1 MGDYHDLFLK
11 TDVLLLAVV
20 FENFVNT
27 CLEDYGLD
35 LCHYFS
41 SPRLTSNAVLKMT
54 GIELEL
60 ISGIKM
66 YLFIEKGMR
75 AGISYITKRYVKQVI
90 NTCNHMML
98 MNELNTF
105 YTLIDANN
113 LYGWAL
119 IQCLSYGRF

>member
-1 MGDYHDLFLK
+1 M
-11 TDVLLLAVV
+11 
-20 FENFVNT
+20 
-27 CLEDYGLD
+27 
-35 LCHYFS
+35 
-41 SPRLTSNAVLKMT
+41 LKMT

-113 LYGWAL
+113 LYGWAM
-119 IQCLSYGRF
+119 IQYLSCGRF